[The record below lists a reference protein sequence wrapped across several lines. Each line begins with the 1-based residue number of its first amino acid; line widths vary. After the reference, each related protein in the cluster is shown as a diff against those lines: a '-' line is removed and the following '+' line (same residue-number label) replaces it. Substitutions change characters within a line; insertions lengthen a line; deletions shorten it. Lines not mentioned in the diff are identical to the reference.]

1 MYFEEPGVSA
11 CADNTRFFFSKKQ
24 SFYNHF
30 RTSGDAAGGFLRR
43 AHFRSASLSRLL
55 WLLSC
60 SVQESNMTALA
71 IKYTFL
77 H

>member
-43 AHFRSASLSRLL
+43 VVLRAANLK
-55 WLLSC
+55 
-60 SVQESNMTALA
+60 QP
-71 IKYTFL
+71 
-77 H
+77 